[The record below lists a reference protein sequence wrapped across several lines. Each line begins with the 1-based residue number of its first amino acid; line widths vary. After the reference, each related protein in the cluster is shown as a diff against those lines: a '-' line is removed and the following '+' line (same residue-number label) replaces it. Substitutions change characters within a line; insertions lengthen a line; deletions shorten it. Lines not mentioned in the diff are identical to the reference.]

1 MNIITELPGITPTAR
16 PYTMGQWPQT
26 RKKMRNGRV
35 ARWPLSARPSGDKME
50 LVWQNITYA
59 EAEQLSKV
67 WDENYGIY
75 GRVALPPEIFA
86 GTGGDLQAFLALPF
100 PGATWHFVGSPQ
112 ITAVKAGRC
121 TMRMPIGVRGS
132 ASYEE

>member
-16 PYTMGQWPQT
+16 PYTMGQWPQA

-50 LVWQNITYA
+50 LVWQNITYT

-75 GRVALPPEIFA
+75 GRVILPPEIFA
-86 GTGGDLQAFLALPF
+86 GTSGELRTFLAMPF

-132 ASYEE
+132 AVYEE